1 MFSEPYPCSA
11 KCVRLNLLLTASFVC
26 AYRGSASSHD
36 FEEVICLGDINV
48 LRHQKLL
55 VLALIFW
62 GTILY
67 SFPPTLQPYSASV
80 LNQFSNSYSLLFVG
94 VSVGGLV
101 GCSLNHACDLFGFH
115 VNSTIR
121 RCACLLGAIVSVF
134 VVALNVTLYA
144 HLLGT
149 SDNSIPR
156 WILLFAGTGIMSPS
170 FVASFLAG
178 LGFGLTAI
186 SLSQLFGSRDM
197 ANVNSS
203 CSYLR
208 GSGNALLCLSCLL
221 LGALRGPL
229 LLGLFP
235 KAPAIFAEMK
245 AVYGVAVYSPVL
257 PFVAALLVVTPLLL
271 LLRQKSQSIFTLG
284 AFFLGDV
291 SCRMMLR
298 LFPDILMGLNSLQAH
313 VVLYALLIAFAALNV
328 IILVCS
334 RDKGSSACADEPHSL
349 PDSMAQILTT
359 REAETIQLMLQGNS
373 SSAIAEE
380 LGIKASSVRGF
391 QQRAYKKLSVTSA
404 EELKALCASTD
415 KRDGSAWRSS
425 WTLGHH
431 VRWLGVLLAFAVLVL
446 TIPCSNTGLI
456 PLLANIQGW
465 NCAWSV
471 SCFLGIVLCLGLLI
485 FESAIDGKRIESKMC
500 ELDLPLVTALPALT
514 GLTIGE
520 LWRNATWPYLSF
532 VSQLVIMLT
541 VLSAATAYVQRDV
554 WKSSSKADWVVLAV
568 TSAFVCLYARTAWAA
583 IPVVAILI
591 YGNYTKTTFG
601 DDSFLPAMICGGFAL
616 SAGLVGSAFL
626 LTACEDALGRIIR
639 LGLDDHQAH
648 VDAVLLI
655 VTVGVLL
662 TASIGYLSSLMRKR
676 AFTVIGTND
685 EQSPLQIVTLLTA
698 MGLNETDARVGSLL
712 TSGKSAREI
721 AEELAVSPGTVNS
734 SKRRVY
740 ARMQVHGAIQL
751 KTKIEL
757 TLSAKNPS

>member
-1 MFSEPYPCSA
+1 M
-11 KCVRLNLLLTASFVC
+11 RLNLLLTASFVC

-186 SLSQLFGSRDM
+186 SLSQLFGSRDI
-197 ANVNSS
+197 ANANSS
-203 CSYLR
+203 CSYLK
-208 GSGNALLCLSCLL
+208 GSVNALLCLSCLL

-245 AVYGVAVYSPVL
+245 AACGVVIYTPVPL
-257 PFVAALLVVTPLLL
+257 LVAAFLIATPLLL
-271 LLRQKSQSIFTLG
+271 LLRQKSLSIFTLG

-291 SCRMMLR
+291 SCRMILR
-298 LFPDILMGLNSLQAH
+298 LFPGTLLGMNSQQAH
-313 VVLYALLIAFAALNV
+313 VVLCALSIACVALNV
-328 IILVCS
+328 FALVCS
-334 RDKGSSACADEPHSL
+334 REKEASECADEPYSL
-349 PDSMAQILTT
+349 PDSMIQILTN
-359 REAETIQLMLQGNS
+359 REAETIQLMLQGKS
-373 SSAIAEE
+373 SSVIAEE

-391 QQRAYKKLSVTSA
+391 QQRAYKKLGVTSA
-404 EELKALCASTD
+404 EEFKALCVSTD
-415 KRDGSAWRSS
+415 KGGEGAQRTS
-425 WTLGHH
+425 WTPSHQF
-431 VRWLGVLLAFAVLVL
+431 RWLGLVLALVVMVL
-446 TIPCSNTGLI
+446 TIPCGNTGLI

-500 ELDLPLVTALPALT
+500 ELDLPLVTVLPALT
-514 GLTIGE
+514 GLAIGE

-532 VSQLVIMLT
+532 VSQLAILLT
-541 VLSAATAYVQRDV
+541 VLGAATVYVQRDD
-554 WKSSSKADWVVLAV
+554 WKSISKTDWVVIAAAIALA
-568 TSAFVCLYARTAWAA
+568 CLYARTAWAA
-583 IPVVAILI
+583 IPVVSILT
-591 YGNYTKTTFG
+591 YGNYTRRTFG
-601 DDSFLPAMICGGFAL
+601 GDLFLPAMICGGYAL
-616 SAGLVGSAFL
+616 SAGLIGSAFL
-626 LTACEDALGRIIR
+626 LTACEGALGRIVW
-639 LGLDDHQAH
+639 LGLEDHQAH
-648 VDAVLLI
+648 VDASLLI
-655 VTVGVLL
+655 VTVGIL
-662 TASIGYLSSLMRKR
+662 SITSIAYLGSLMRKR
-676 AFTVIGTND
+676 AFKAIGSNVG
-685 EQSPLQIVTLLTA
+685 QSPLQIVTLLTA
-698 MGLNETDARVGSLL
+698 MGLNETDARIGSLL
-712 TSGKSAREI
+712 ASGKSAREI

-734 SKRRVY
+734 SKHKVY